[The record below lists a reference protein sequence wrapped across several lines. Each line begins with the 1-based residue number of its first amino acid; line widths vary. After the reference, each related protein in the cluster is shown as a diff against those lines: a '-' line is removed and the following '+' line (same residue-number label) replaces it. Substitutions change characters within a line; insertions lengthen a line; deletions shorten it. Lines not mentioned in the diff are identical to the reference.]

1 MFGKKKD
8 MQGQVTAINDVAK
21 DLEKNP
27 SKIEEI
33 LDALPRKLNET
44 SGKIPFAEQILA
56 IFYAVKDP
64 KTPIKAKTMLAAALA
79 YFIVPTDLIPDFVIG
94 FGFTDDFAVLTMVLR
109 HLSTTVTND
118 HHELARRRLQ
128 SDEQSS
134 K

>member
-27 SKIEEI
+27 LKIEEI
-33 LDALPRKLNET
+33 LDALPRKLSET
-44 SGKIPFAEQILA
+44 SGKIPFAEQFLA
-56 IFYAVKDP
+56 VFYAVKDP
-64 KTPIKAKTMLAAALA
+64 KTPIKAKAMLAAALA
-79 YFIVPTDLIPDFVIG
+79 YFIVPTDLIPDFVVG

-109 HLSTTVTND
+109 HLSTTVTKE
-118 HHELARRRLQ
+118 HYELARRRLQ
-128 SDEQSS
+128 SNEQST